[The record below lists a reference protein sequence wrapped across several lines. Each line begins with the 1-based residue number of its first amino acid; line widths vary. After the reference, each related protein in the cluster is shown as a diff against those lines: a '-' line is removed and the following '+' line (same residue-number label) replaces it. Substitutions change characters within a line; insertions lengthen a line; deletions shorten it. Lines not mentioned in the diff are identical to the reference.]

1 MAETPFK
8 PPVKHYK
15 PREILIAFKAAEL
28 GLLRGKCVFN
38 LRIPPP
44 LRPRRP
50 GETEWEYQWWQFL
63 RSKEID
69 CVCFRNGEV
78 DIIEFKDRVRP
89 SGIGQLLT
97 YAKLFK
103 QYYRFNGKI
112 NLIYICGEDDPQ
124 TRKVAEDLGIKV
136 YVLNIPAYQRRYFR
150 PSEFGLTR

>member
-1 MAETPFK
+1 VPEVPFK

-15 PREILIAFKAAEL
+15 PREILIAYKAAEL
-28 GLLRGKCVFN
+28 GYLRGKCVFN

-69 CVCFRNGEV
+69 CVCFRDNEV

-97 YAKLFK
+97 YRDLFIQHYGWK
-103 QYYRFNGKI
+103 GKV

-124 TRKVAEDLGIKV
+124 TRVIAEKQGIKV
-136 YVLNIPAYQRRYFR
+136 IVLHIPAYQRRYFR
-150 PSEFGLTR
+150 PSEFGLRG